1 MDEWISVEDRLP
13 EFSGEYMCRV
23 VTPTA
28 YGKYSV
34 RHLSLNFFQYD
45 DSWVCSDMIVTHW
58 MPVHKE
64 PESGKFA

>member
-34 RHLSLNFFQYD
+34 RHLSLKFCQYD
-45 DSWVCSDMIVTHW
+45 DSWVCSDRRI
-58 MPVHKE
+58 K
-64 PESGKFA
+64 

>member
-34 RHLSLNFFQYD
+34 RHLSLNF
-45 DSWVCSDMIVTHW
+45 SNTMTA
-58 MPVHKE
+58 
-64 PESGKFA
+64 GFALI